1 MARQSTA
8 PVQFNQSTRK
18 DTAVTMTSGRAGVV
32 VPLGYFP
39 LLPGDSAS
47 GRVGADIVL
56 AEMPKPL
63 LNGVTANFQAW
74 FVPKSAL
81 PQFPG
86 RDELQHAMTGKP
98 IKALGAADRTPPPFF
113 TEVSGANLT
122 TAAASDFFKTLGLHI
137 PAGETINSDLV
148 DAFVTIYNFRLA
160 AHSSRLPLRKFA
172 AQAIAEACALPP
184 AFWPSSRF
192 SRVVPDYER
201 ALVVGSL
208 DLDVIAGRIPV
219 KGIGFESAMSLNTNQ
234 AVKDVKGATTYPNAT
249 FTQATGS
256 LNKVFFKATTGNN
269 ATTLPDI
276 YGEMAGVGMSVSL
289 ADIDK
294 ARTTQAFAKLRTAYA
309 GNDHTGFENDDTLVA
324 LLMQGIAVEADD
336 FARPWLLDSKRVP
349 VGFAERFATDAANL
363 DQSVTQGRASAT
375 LSVNVPRQEVS
386 GVVMI
391 TVEVLPERIDER
403 MNDEWLC
410 MTSFNELPNA
420 LRDVQRVEP
429 VDLVYNRRV
438 DAKHTTPNGLYG
450 YEPMNDKWNRDFT
463 RLGGVFYQATPGA
476 GWTENRANIW
486 QTEIINPAFTST
498 HYLAPSPFP
507 HDVFADQLGPAFEAV
522 CRHAVTIVGLTQIGD
537 VLAEANDDYAAITA
551 AGV

>member
-113 TEVSGANLT
+113 TEISGANLT

-208 DLDVIAGRIPV
+208 DLDVIAGRLPV
-219 KGIGFESAMSLNTNQ
+219 TGVAFEGSPQIYANSPGR
-234 AVKDVKGATTYPNAT
+234 DVTGNVTYPFIAVD
-249 FTQATGS
+249 GS
-256 LNKVFFKATTGNN
+256 AGNKVITKATTGT
-269 ATTLPDI
+269 AASTKPDI
-276 YGEMAGVGMSVSL
+276 WAEMAGITMGVSL

-294 ARTTQAFAKLRTAYA
+294 ARTTQAFAKLRAAYA

-336 FARPWLLDSKRVP
+336 FKRPWLLDSKRVP
-349 VGFAERFATDAANL
+349 VGFAERFATDSANL
-363 DQSVTQGRASAT
+363 DKSVTQGRASAT

-386 GVVMI
+386 GVVLI

-537 VLAEANDDYAAITA
+537 VLAEANDNFTAITA